1 MECEGLG
8 RRQMCVRAGLKVA
21 GAPAELKS
29 DAICPGAAVVML
41 DPNGIV
47 ESIVAVVVCRA
58 VVWFG

>member
-1 MECEGLG
+1 
-8 RRQMCVRAGLKVA
+8 MCVRAGLKVA

>member
-1 MECEGLG
+1 
-8 RRQMCVRAGLKVA
+8 MCVRAGLKVA

-29 DAICPGAAVVML
+29 DAIYPGAAVVML